1 MNPNTK
7 IKFGTDGWRDTYQ
20 ENFNEKN
27 IKLCIIGLIKHILNQ
42 SMESKPV
49 VVGYDSRYKSKEFA
63 EIVVST
69 LNEHNIQTFS
79 FDSFAP
85 TPACSIAVKHYQA
98 SYGVMITASHN
109 SKEWNGIKIKYKNGG
124 SAPEK
129 DIEKIEKNI
138 YSGINIQKSYD
149 ISSNLDTK
157 FDVHSLY
164 IKKIFE
170 NFDIVSG
177 NGRFKIGVA
186 YMHGSGSNLVKKILK
201 NTSHEVIEIR
211 ESFDPEF
218 PNMVQPEP
226 IEKNLMPLIDSVK
239 ENNADIGIAFDGDAD
254 RLGIIDEKGNYISTL
269 NVFSILSDHMLQY
282 EKNSTSIV
290 CNITMSSMIEKI
302 GEKYNC
308 EIIRTPVGFKNIA
321 PIIEKKKSILGGEE
335 SGGYAFRNHIPER
348 DGILSALYFLQSM
361 IKNNKTPGN
370 LLDRLHKEFGYK
382 IYHRID
388 KEIHPEVYEDI
399 KKNITSLRPEY
410 IGKFKVLSINTLDGI
425 KFFIDDDS
433 WVAIRISGTEP
444 LLRIYIETIDFSN
457 IKQISESIMKYIEI
471 K

>member
-27 IKLCIIGLIKHILNQ
+27 IKLCIIGLVKHILNQ
-42 SMESKPV
+42 SIESKPV

-129 DIEKIEKNI
+129 DIEEIEKNI
-138 YSGINIQKSYD
+138 YSGINIQKSYN

-170 NFDIVSG
+170 NFDIDSV
-177 NGRFKIGVA
+177 NGKLKIVVD

-211 ESFDPEF
+211 GNFDPEF

-226 IEKNLMPLIDSVK
+226 IEKNLKPLMDYIK
-239 ENNADIGIAFDGDAD
+239 ENNADLGIAFDGDAD
-254 RLGIIDEKGNYISTL
+254 RLGIVDEKGNYISTL
-269 NVFSILSDHMLQY
+269 NVFSILSDHILSD
-282 EKNSTSIV
+282 EKSLTSIV
-290 CNITMSSMIEKI
+290 CNINMSSTVEKI

-308 EIIRTPVGFKNIA
+308 KIIRTPVGFKNIA
-321 PIIEKKKSILGGEE
+321 PIFEEKKSILGGEE

-361 IKNNKTPGN
+361 IKSNQSPSN
-370 LLDRLHKEFGYK
+370 LLDKLHKEFGYK

-388 KEIHPEVYEDI
+388 KEIHPEIFEDI
-399 KKNITSLRPEY
+399 RKNILLLKPEY
-410 IGKFKVLSINTLDGI
+410 IGKFKVLGIDTLDGI

-433 WVAIRISGTEP
+433 WVSIRVSGTEP
-444 LLRIYIETIDFSN
+444 LLRIYIETKDYKNIEEISN
-457 IKQISESIMKYIEI
+457 SIMKDLGI

>member
-1 MNPNTK
+1 M
-7 IKFGTDGWRDTYQ
+7 
-20 ENFNEKN
+20 
-27 IKLCIIGLIKHILNQ
+27 
-42 SMESKPV
+42 
-49 VVGYDSRYKSKEFA
+49 
-63 EIVVST
+63 
-69 LNEHNIQTFS
+69 
-79 FDSFAP
+79 
-85 TPACSIAVKHYQA
+85 
-98 SYGVMITASHN
+98 
-109 SKEWNGIKIKYKNGG
+109 
-124 SAPEK
+124 
-129 DIEKIEKNI
+129 
-138 YSGINIQKSYD
+138 
-149 ISSNLDTK
+149 
-157 FDVHSLY
+157 
-164 IKKIFE
+164 
-170 NFDIVSG
+170 
-177 NGRFKIGVA
+177 
-186 YMHGSGSNLVKKILK
+186 
-201 NTSHEVIEIR
+201 
-211 ESFDPEF
+211 
-218 PNMVQPEP
+218 
-226 IEKNLMPLIDSVK
+226 IDSVK
-239 ENNADIGIAFDGDAD
+239 KNNADIGIAFDGDAD

>member
-1 MNPNTK
+1 
-7 IKFGTDGWRDTYQ
+7 
-20 ENFNEKN
+20 
-27 IKLCIIGLIKHILNQ
+27 
-42 SMESKPV
+42 
-49 VVGYDSRYKSKEFA
+49 
-63 EIVVST
+63 
-69 LNEHNIQTFS
+69 
-79 FDSFAP
+79 
-85 TPACSIAVKHYQA
+85 
-98 SYGVMITASHN
+98 
-109 SKEWNGIKIKYKNGG
+109 
-124 SAPEK
+124 
-129 DIEKIEKNI
+129 
-138 YSGINIQKSYD
+138 
-149 ISSNLDTK
+149 
-157 FDVHSLY
+157 
-164 IKKIFE
+164 
-170 NFDIVSG
+170 
-177 NGRFKIGVA
+177 
-186 YMHGSGSNLVKKILK
+186 MHGSGSNLVKKILK

-410 IGKFKVLSINTLDGI
+410 IGKFKVLSINTLDVI

>member
-27 IKLCIIGLIKHILNQ
+27 IKLCIIGLIMHILNQ

-63 EIVVST
+63 EIVVNT

-149 ISSNLDTK
+149 TSSNLDTK

-170 NFDIVSG
+170 NFDIDSV
-177 NGRFKIGVA
+177 NGRLKIVVD
-186 YMHGSGSNLVKKILK
+186 YMHGSGSNLVKKIIK

-211 ESFDPEF
+211 ESFNPEF

-239 ENNADIGIAFDGDAD
+239 KNNADIGIAFDGDAD

-269 NVFSILSDHMLQY
+269 NVFSILSDHMLQE

-290 CNITMSSMIEKI
+290 CNITMSSMVEKI

-370 LLDRLHKEFGYK
+370 LLDQLHKEFGYK

-399 KKNITSLRPEY
+399 KKNIISLRPEY

-433 WVAIRISGTEP
+433 WVAIRMSGTEP
-444 LLRIYIETIDFSN
+444 LLRIYIETIDFGN

>member
-63 EIVVST
+63 EIVVNT

-149 ISSNLDTK
+149 TSSNLDTK

-170 NFDIVSG
+170 NFDIDSV
-177 NGRFKIGVA
+177 NGRLKIVVD

-211 ESFDPEF
+211 ESFNPEF

-239 ENNADIGIAFDGDAD
+239 KNNADIGIAFDGDAD

-269 NVFSILSDHMLQY
+269 NVFSILSDHMLQE

-290 CNITMSSMIEKI
+290 CNITMSSMVEKI

-370 LLDRLHKEFGYK
+370 LLDQLHKEFGYK

-399 KKNITSLRPEY
+399 KKNIISLRPQY

-433 WVAIRISGTEP
+433 WVAIRMSGTEP
-444 LLRIYIETIDFSN
+444 LLRIYIETIDFGN

>member
-27 IKLCIIGLIKHILNQ
+27 IKLCIIGLIMHILNQ

-63 EIVVST
+63 EIVVNT

-149 ISSNLDTK
+149 TSSNLDTK

-170 NFDIVSG
+170 NFDIDSV
-177 NGRFKIGVA
+177 NGRLKIVVD

-211 ESFDPEF
+211 ESFNPEF

-239 ENNADIGIAFDGDAD
+239 KNNADIGIAFDGDAD

-269 NVFSILSDHMLQY
+269 NVFSILSDHMLQE

-290 CNITMSSMIEKI
+290 CNITMSSMVEKI

-370 LLDRLHKEFGYK
+370 LLDQLHKEFGYK

-399 KKNITSLRPEY
+399 KKNIISLRPQY

-433 WVAIRISGTEP
+433 WVAIRMSGTEP
-444 LLRIYIETIDFSN
+444 LLRIYIETIDFGN

>member
-170 NFDIVSG
+170 NFDIDSV
-177 NGRFKIGVA
+177 NGRLKIVVD

-201 NTSHEVIEIR
+201 NTSHDVIEIR

-302 GEKYNC
+302 GKKYNC

-433 WVAIRISGTEP
+433 WVAIRMSGTEP

>member
-63 EIVVST
+63 EIVVNT

-149 ISSNLDTK
+149 TSSNLDTK

-170 NFDIVSG
+170 NFDIDSV
-177 NGRFKIGVA
+177 NGRLKIVVD

-226 IEKNLMPLIDSVK
+226 IEKNLIPLIDSVK
-239 ENNADIGIAFDGDAD
+239 KNNADIGIAFDGDAD

-269 NVFSILSDHMLQY
+269 NVFSILSDHMLQE

-290 CNITMSSMIEKI
+290 CNITMSSMVEKI

-370 LLDRLHKEFGYK
+370 LLDQLHKEFGYK

-399 KKNITSLRPEY
+399 KKNIISLRPQY

-433 WVAIRISGTEP
+433 WVAIRMSGTEP
-444 LLRIYIETIDFSN
+444 LLRIYIETIDFGN

>member
-27 IKLCIIGLIKHILNQ
+27 IKLCISGLFKHILNQ

-170 NFDIVSG
+170 NFDIDSV
-177 NGRFKIGVA
+177 NGRLKIVVD

-218 PNMVQPEP
+218 PNMVHPEP

>member
-27 IKLCIIGLIKHILNQ
+27 IKLCIIGVIKHILNQ

-170 NFDIVSG
+170 NFDIDSV
-177 NGRFKIGVA
+177 NGRLKIVVD

-239 ENNADIGIAFDGDAD
+239 KNNADIGIAFDGDAD

>member
-63 EIVVST
+63 EIVVNT

-109 SKEWNGIKIKYKNGG
+109 SKEWNGIKIKYKIGG

-149 ISSNLDTK
+149 TSSNLDTK

-170 NFDIVSG
+170 NFDIDSV
-177 NGRFKIGVA
+177 NGRLKIVVD

-211 ESFDPEF
+211 ESFNPEF

-239 ENNADIGIAFDGDAD
+239 KNNADIGIAFDGDAD

-269 NVFSILSDHMLQY
+269 NVFSILSDHMLQE

-290 CNITMSSMIEKI
+290 CNITMSSMVEKI

-370 LLDRLHKEFGYK
+370 LLDQLHKEFGYK

-399 KKNITSLRPEY
+399 KKNIISLRPQY

-433 WVAIRISGTEP
+433 WVAIRMSGTEP
-444 LLRIYIETIDFSN
+444 LLRIYIETIDFGN

>member
-138 YSGINIQKSYD
+138 YSGTNIQKSYD

-170 NFDIVSG
+170 NFDIDSV
-177 NGRFKIGVA
+177 NGRLKIVVD

-226 IEKNLMPLIDSVK
+226 IEKNLIPLIDSVK
-239 ENNADIGIAFDGDAD
+239 KNNADIGIAFDGDAD

>member
-1 MNPNTK
+1 MNPKTK

-170 NFDIVSG
+170 NFDIDSV
-177 NGRFKIGVA
+177 NGRLKIVVD

-457 IKQISESIMKYIEI
+457 IKQISESIMKYIKI

>member
-170 NFDIVSG
+170 NFDIDSV
-177 NGRFKIGVA
+177 NGRLKIVVD

-433 WVAIRISGTEP
+433 WVAIRISGTAP
-444 LLRIYIETIDFSN
+444 LLRIYIETIDFSK

>member
-1 MNPNTK
+1 MNPNIK

-27 IKLCIIGLIKHILNQ
+27 IKLCIIGLIKHIFNQ

-49 VVGYDSRYKSKEFA
+49 IVGYDSRFKSKEFA
-63 EIVVST
+63 EIVISI

-79 FDSFAP
+79 FDTFAP
-85 TPACSIAVKHYQA
+85 TPACSLAVKHYQA

-109 SKEWNGIKIKYKNGG
+109 SKKWNGIKIKSKNGG

-129 DIEKIEKNI
+129 DIKEIEKNI
-138 YSGINIQKSYD
+138 YSDTKIDKSCSN
-149 ISSNLDTK
+149 SSNLDTK
-157 FDVHSLY
+157 FNIHSLY

-170 NFDIVSG
+170 NFDIDSI
-177 NGRFKIGVA
+177 NGRLKIVVD
-186 YMHGSGSNLVKKILK
+186 YMHGSGSYLVKKILK
-201 NTSHEVIEIR
+201 NTSHKVIEIR

-218 PNMVQPEP
+218 PNMEQPEP
-226 IEKNLMPLIDSVK
+226 IEKNLKPLINYIK
-239 ENNADIGIAFDGDAD
+239 KNNADLGIAFDGDAD
-254 RLGIIDEKGNYISTL
+254 RLGIVDEKGNYLSTL
-269 NVFSILSDHMLQY
+269 NVFSILSDHMLQD
-282 EKNSTSIV
+282 EKKSTSIV

-302 GEKYNC
+302 GEKYKC

-348 DGILSALYFLQSM
+348 DGILSALYFLQSV
-361 IKNNKTPGN
+361 IKNNKTPSN
-370 LLDRLHKEFGYK
+370 LLNKLHKEFGYK

-388 KEIHPEVYEDI
+388 KEVHPGVYEDI
-399 KKNITSLRPEY
+399 RKNILSLRPEY
-410 IGKFKVLSINTLDGI
+410 IGKFKVLSIDTLDGV

-433 WVAIRISGTEP
+433 WVAIRMSGTEP
-444 LLRIYIETIDFSN
+444 LLRIYIETKDFGD

>member
-170 NFDIVSG
+170 NFDIDSV
-177 NGRFKIGVA
+177 NGRLKIVVD
-186 YMHGSGSNLVKKILK
+186 YMHGSGSNLVKKILE

-433 WVAIRISGTEP
+433 WVAIRMSGTEP
-444 LLRIYIETIDFSN
+444 LLRIYIETIDFGN